1 MAIKNTVMIKETPFN
16 IVLQELSDK
25 YNQDLSDLSFAALKN
40 IVNNNEWGAIERAM
54 NPCTFATREFL
65 KKKVH

>member
-25 YNQDLSDLSFAALKN
+25 YNQDLSDLSFAALRN
-40 IVNNNEWGAIERAM
+40 IVNNDEWGAIERAM
-54 NPCTFATREFL
+54 NPNTFATREFL